1 MVERIVKNAL
11 KKGSAILGFKES
23 IKFLKIN
30 KAKLVIIAENMPE
43 EMKKDIDHLCKLSKT
58 KIRVFEGTSREL
70 GVVCGKPY
78 PISTI
83 VIKG

>member
-1 MVERIVKNAL
+1 MVERIVRNAL

-23 IKFLKIN
+23 LKFLKLN
-30 KAKLVIIAENMPE
+30 KAKLVIIAENIPE
-43 EMKKDIDHLCKLSKT
+43 RMKGDIEHLCKLSKT
-58 KIRVFEGTSREL
+58 KIKIFEGTSKEL
-70 GVVCGKPY
+70 GVICGKPY